1 MHLRTVRTL
10 LAVLATALLAL
21 FGVAAPAS
29 AASLNGSGNPHFIYV
44 TPQLVGNDLQVNFK
58 EAGVGSGASVTVSTT
73 ATFSFTLGCINGG
86 SKHPKAANKEAF
98 STTESASGTFTANA
112 GGNVVSS
119 LTLTAPSTETI
130 LSYLVCPPGQ
140 TTTLFSAGWSN
151 LSITDSTNHITINVP
166 GTWSVM

>member
-1 MHLRTVRTL
+1 MKLSKIFSVLAAVL
-10 LAVLATALLAL
+10 LAVFAIASPAD
-21 FGVAAPAS
+21 AAKTP
-29 AASLNGSGNPHFIYV
+29 NGNPHFVYV

-73 ATFSFTLGCINGG
+73 ATFSFTLGCVNGG
-86 SKHPKAANKEAF
+86 SNHPKAANKSAF
-98 STTESASGTFTANA
+98 SETGSASGVFPANA
-112 GGNVVSS
+112 GGNVVES
-119 LTLTAPSTETI
+119 LTIPAPSMQDI
-130 LSYLVCPPGQ
+130 LSHLVCPPGQ